1 MKNIEKYINNIQHDF
16 DKIKSV
22 FKEQEEQREEEIYNS
37 YLKQIDMIED
47 YEYFYQTTGDGEY
60 KDRVDILT
68 EDIIKY
74 REDYKEELNKQLIKN
89 EIL

>member
-47 YEYFYQTTGDGEY
+47 YEYFYQTTGDEEY
-60 KDRVDILT
+60 KDRVNILT

-74 REDYKEELNKQLIKN
+74 REDYKEELKKQMIKN